1 MTNRENLPVW
11 ARILLGIPAGD
22 VELPKQPDEKDR
34 EGSSSQSA
42 LSSASTAS
50 QQATMVFDGGGCV
63 RAWKRKTSASSS
75 VGEAA

>member
-1 MTNRENLPVW
+1 MTDQVNFPVW
-11 ARILLGIPAGD
+11 ATILLGIPAGD
-22 VELPKQPDEKDR
+22 AASPNQPDERDR
-34 EGSSSQSA
+34 EDSGSRSA
-42 LSSASTAS
+42 LSSASIAS